1 MNNQRQF
8 LQQSFNLTNLS
19 SIFALYFYSLGSMFL
34 GYSVYL
40 IYTLNSVDSP
50 TSWVGESLFWGV
62 IVFFLSIFILF
73 LPVEFFN
80 KTRIQNSGFNQM
92 IVNIVGIIF
101 VSLLFLVLF
110 QSLVRFESQII
121 SDLKFITRSVSF
133 SGFIVMPITLFILNN
148 ISSRFRTSETYG
160 FSILLLVWILSSQI
174 FL

>member
-8 LQQSFNLTNLS
+8 LQQSFNLTNFS
-19 SIFALYFYSLGSMFL
+19 SIVAMYFYSLGSMLL

-80 KTRIQNSGFNQM
+80 NAIPLGLTFFFG
-92 IVNIVGIIF
+92 GD
-101 VSLLFLVLF
+101 LL
-110 QSLVRFESQII
+110 S
-121 SDLKFITRSVSF
+121 T
-133 SGFIVMPITLFILNN
+133 MAHCN
-148 ISSRFRTSETYG
+148 
-160 FSILLLVWILSSQI
+160 
-174 FL
+174 

>member
-1 MNNQRQF
+1 
-8 LQQSFNLTNLS
+8 
-19 SIFALYFYSLGSMFL
+19 
-34 GYSVYL
+34 
-40 IYTLNSVDSP
+40 
-50 TSWVGESLFWGV
+50 
-62 IVFFLSIFILF
+62 
-73 LPVEFFN
+73 
-80 KTRIQNSGFNQM
+80 M

-110 QSLVRFESQII
+110 QSLVRLESQII

>member
-40 IYTLNSVDSP
+40 IYTLNSADSP

>member
-1 MNNQRQF
+1 MNNQRHF

-19 SIFALYFYSLGSMFL
+19 SILALYFYSLGSMFL

-40 IYTLNSVDSP
+40 IYTLNSADSP

-80 KTRIQNSGFNQM
+80 KSRIQNSGFNQM
-92 IVNIVGIIF
+92 IVNIVGIIS
-101 VSLLFLVLF
+101 VSLLFLILF
-110 QSLVRFESQII
+110 QSLVRIESQII